1 MPFVATW
8 MDLEITLSELSQ
20 TEKKQIY
27 HHSYA
32 KSKNDTNK
40 HIYKTETDSET

>member
-1 MPFVATW
+1 MPFVD
-8 MDLEITLSELSQ
+8 MDGPRNYIKWTKSDR
-20 TEKKQIY
+20 KKQIY

-40 HIYKTETDSET
+40 HIYKTETDSQT